1 MTDYR
6 LQSTIPQLNE
16 LAANDHDDN
25 EILKHANGYD
35 KRLNTRNDHP

>member
-6 LQSTIPQLNE
+6 LQSIIPQLNE
-16 LAANDHDDN
+16 LAANDHDN

-35 KRLNTRNDHP
+35 KRLNTRNDRP